1 MKGRPHTLPSRTD
14 VVVIGG
20 GVVGA
25 ATARSIARRGGS
37 VALLDKGS
45 LTTAQGS
52 SRGTARIVAPAPY
65 PDGEYLEM
73 ALRALVEWRSLDESL
88 LTMTGA
94 LYAGDGIEGFVPVWA
109 DAGIEI
115 ERLTS
120 AEVEQR
126 FGVAA
131 LEPEPILFQPEAG
144 VIRADRAR
152 EALLRSAV
160 DAGAAVHQHERVI
173 SIEPGEDGAK
183 LRTTRRTWR
192 CRQVIVT
199 AGPWTKKLLEPLGIE
214 LPLTVTSQSVAYFD
228 LGAVSSGTPA
238 VMEFDGDEPY
248 ALVDP
253 GHGLKAALHARGPE
267 TSPAGR
273 WEVIDTD
280 ALERVTGWAEAKFP
294 GLGKLT
300 HTEACLYTNTPDERF
315 IAEGHGPV
323 IVSSACSGQGFQ
335 FAPATGESLAAI
347 VGLGAAI

>member
-1 MKGRPHTLPSRTD
+1 VKGRPHTLPSGTD

-25 ATARSIARRGGS
+25 ATARAIARRGGS

-65 PDGEYLEM
+65 PDAEYLEM
-73 ALRALVEWRSLDESL
+73 ALRALEEWRSLDESL

-94 LYAGDGIEGFVPVWA
+94 LYAGDGIDGFVPAWA

-115 ERLTS
+115 EQLTS

-131 LEPEPILFQPEAG
+131 LDPEPVLFQPEAG

-160 DAGAAVHQHERVI
+160 NAGAAVHQHERVI

-192 CRQVIVT
+192 CRQAILT
-199 AGPWTKKLLEPLGIE
+199 AGPWTKELLEPRGIE
-214 LPLTVTSQSVAYFD
+214 LPLTVTSQSVAYFA
-228 LGAVSSGTPA
+228 LGGMPADAPA

-253 GHGLKAALHARGPE
+253 GRGLKAALHARGPE

-280 ALERVTGWAEAKFP
+280 ALERVEFWARARFP
-294 GLGKLT
+294 GLGDLV

-335 FAPATGESLAAI
+335 FAPATGESLATM
-347 VGLGAAI
+347 VELGAAI